1 MKNLEDILS
10 ELDIPVISD
19 DPYQPELRRKLVQRY
34 FPSTSAYKI
43 RFRFAMSLL
52 LVFAL
57 FIGIMIINP
66 GFNQRIHH
74 LFFREKAA
82 VIPNYLTELNEP
94 DPELDRLLQEE
105 LARMKYTSI
114 YNPLLEGKVDP
125 ADYQE
130 DKTYLIRKYTSS
142 TQESIMIIS
151 EFPQEKPRTH
161 RKISY

>member
-10 ELDIPVISD
+10 ELDIPVIED
-19 DPYQPELRRKLVQRY
+19 DPFQPELRRKLVQKY
-34 FPSTSAYKI
+34 FPSAPVYKT
-43 RFRFAMSLL
+43 RFRFALSLL
-52 LVFAL
+52 LVFAI
-57 FIGIMIINP
+57 FTGIMIINP

-74 LFFREKAA
+74 LVFQEKAA
-82 VIPNYLTELNEP
+82 VTPDFLTEQNET

-114 YNPLLEGKVDP
+114 YNPLLEGKLDP

-151 EFPQEKPRTH
+151 EFPQEKPKNY